1 MHPWPAAASWLL
13 FLAANGTTK
22 LDCFCTH
29 VADVYYQGGG
39 LRFQNDGEENLWLT
53 YCVYPRA
60 YKLEATCE
68 NLERLS
74 AAAPAVARLLQL
86 QSPAEERER
95 GCAGALEQV
104 REFSEGAADEF
115 SVQQW
120 CLIAD
125 HLAGSCSVLGLDDT
139 DWNEETLATDH
150 LRRPVL
156 SQLLRAL
163 RQIMKAVSA
172 RRGCADQHDWNFRQQ
187 HLNKSEF
194 EADYSVYL
202 EHLANYTQDIAHL
215 ISLGV
220 THTSQVFVPLAFEHM
235 GIHPNDQRLHGWIKD
250 VRRVRDMLHTKL
262 RGWVHDM
269 QSVSEQMM
277 NYKIEEDKNSS
288 GIYLIRRPLL
298 NHRLLAYQ
306 TQFLSFHDDF
316 SALCEEQH
324 PKASEMF
331 GLANALYSLYR
342 NSWIETARI
351 FNENNSSYFYI
362 VDEEWQLKDR
372 SNATLSVDTGCLQ
385 LLADA
390 LDHPTCPLED
400 LPPET
405 IEQREQCRVQLWD
418 DMVQRLPHIP
428 VTSYLAYTQRA
439 SVNLCLLAWMSV
451 NSFSVC
457 QDVSFSMIQS
467 VDDARCFFGSPD
479 HKSCPELNVT
489 YAICSVSRAILLL
502 KCRDFSFH
510 KQVEVCGVSLRPDGL
525 HSEGYGLRF

>member
-1 MHPWPAAASWLL
+1 
-13 FLAANGTTK
+13 
-22 LDCFCTH
+22 
-29 VADVYYQGGG
+29 
-39 LRFQNDGEENLWLT
+39 
-53 YCVYPRA
+53 
-60 YKLEATCE
+60 
-68 NLERLS
+68 
-74 AAAPAVARLLQL
+74 
-86 QSPAEERER
+86 
-95 GCAGALEQV
+95 
-104 REFSEGAADEF
+104 
-115 SVQQW
+115 
-120 CLIAD
+120 
-125 HLAGSCSVLGLDDT
+125 
-139 DWNEETLATDH
+139 
-150 LRRPVL
+150 
-156 SQLLRAL
+156 
-163 RQIMKAVSA
+163 MKAVSA
-172 RRGCADQHDWNFRQQ
+172 RRGCADQHDWNFRQR

-202 EHLANYTQDIAHL
+202 EHLANYTKDIAHL

-342 NSWIETARI
+342 NSWTETARI

-439 SVNLCLLAWMSV
+439 NVNLCLLAWMSV

-467 VDDARCFFGSPD
+467 VDDARLQSPPGGTTAVINPINAQFE
-479 HKSCPELNVT
+479 SE
-489 YAICSVSRAILLL
+489 
-502 KCRDFSFH
+502 
-510 KQVEVCGVSLRPDGL
+510 
-525 HSEGYGLRF
+525 HSA